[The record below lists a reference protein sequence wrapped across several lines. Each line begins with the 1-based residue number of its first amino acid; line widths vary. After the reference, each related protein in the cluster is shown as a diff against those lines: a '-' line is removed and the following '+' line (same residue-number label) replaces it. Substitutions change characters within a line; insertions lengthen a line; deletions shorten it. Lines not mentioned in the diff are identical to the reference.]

1 MSISETM
8 NARLNGQITSELSAS
23 QKYLA
28 MACVFES
35 MGLKVLARRFRQQS
49 DEERCHAM
57 KIVDYLVEVGARVSL
72 QAVPQPPGDYPTAL
86 AALEAAVESELM
98 VTRQINE
105 LVALAEQESDYAT
118 RSFLQWFVDEQVEE
132 VSTTTHLVQLARM
145 AGSNLLQLEA
155 AVRGLMEQEEDKD

>member
-1 MSISETM
+1 MSISQAM
-8 NARLNGQITSELSAS
+8 SARLNEQITSELSAS

-49 DEERCHAM
+49 DEERGHAL
-57 KIVDYLVEVGARVSL
+57 KIVDYLLDVGARVTL
-72 QAVPQPPGDYPTAL
+72 QAVPQPKGDYPTAL
-86 AALEAAVESELM
+86 AALEAAVESELA
-98 VTRQINE
+98 VTRQIDE
-105 LVALAEQESDYAT
+105 LVALAEKESDYAT

-132 VSTTTHLVQLARM
+132 VSTTTHLVQLAKM

-155 AVRGLMEQEEDKD
+155 CVHQLMAEEED